1 MTTTAGEP
9 RTGTGPDVAHRPVA
23 GWLSSARHALDRPL
37 TSYYL
42 LLGASTLLLTI
53 GLMMVLSAS
62 SVYSYKVFDGDSYHV
77 FLRQLTWVCL
87 ALPIAVAR
95 RLAAPT
101 KRHAVV
107 SFAGTKPNHIAAMAT
122 IFATQRLIDIRS
134 VVACDRFWISARR
147 RLWNAA

>member
-1 MTTTAGEP
+1 MGALTTTAGEP

-62 SVYSYKVFDGDSYHV
+62 SVYSYKVFGGDSYHV
-77 FLRQLTWVCL
+77 FLRQLTWVGL
-87 ALPIAVAR
+87 ALPIAF
-95 RLAAPT
+95 
-101 KRHAVV
+101 VV
-107 SFAGTKPNHIAAMAT
+107 SRLPHRVIRAFAWPGRPG
-122 IFATQRLIDIRS
+122 R
-134 VVACDRFWISARR
+134 
-147 RLWNAA
+147 